1 MISKNKGK
9 PTKLDNISKRVFKT
23 YTHILTD
30 GSFLLRAVN
39 ILGHCQLL
47 NANVTGPMATLPCIA
62 KIEVEVDM
70 KKNTISK

>member
-9 PTKLDNISKRVFKT
+9 PTKLDNISKRVFSV
-23 YTHILTD
+23 HDLHSFILTD

-62 KIEVEVDM
+62 KIEVEDI
-70 KKNTISK
+70 K

>member
-9 PTKLDNISKRVFKT
+9 PTKLDNTSKRVFKT
-23 YTHILTD
+23 YTHNILTD

-62 KIEVEVDM
+62 KIEVEDM
-70 KKNTISK
+70 K